1 MNILIVYANSGRGLE
16 KDSRILA
23 EALADMGH
31 QCEFECLPPTQESQ
45 NRLSHYR
52 YRLFKK
58 YLPDAFGNL
67 YYVCRTTISKA
78 KIGPTKSDL
87 VIHLENL
94 RLSHLGRGHRHWL
107 IPNQEWFIESRL
119 PYLRGIDR
127 ILCKTRHATEIF
139 SRYHTDA
146 SYLGFTGGP
155 ELTKPDL
162 SGKNYQ
168 LALHVAGNSQFK
180 GTKTVLDC
188 WLRHP
193 EWPKLVVVSQHL
205 EASDYESQN
214 IDVRRN
220 LTDQE
225 MEALWREAGFAIQPS
240 EVEGYGQVLA
250 EALAN
255 GCVTVST
262 DAPPMNELIENGRG
276 YLADPGQSRTF
287 RLGTRYIT
295 SPQSLEMTIDTA
307 LNATQDALECIS
319 ANACQWYALS
329 HDAFLEKLRVAV
341 SDCTNHSPDQP
352 VHESQENPTH

>member
-31 QCEFECLPPTQESQ
+31 HCEFECLPPTQERQ

-78 KIGPTKSDL
+78 KIGPPKSDL

-94 RLSHLGRGHRHWL
+94 RLSHLGRGRRHWL

-119 PYLRGIDR
+119 PYLRGINR

-139 SRYHTDA
+139 SRYHTDV

-205 EASDYESQN
+205 EASDYASQN
-214 IDVRRN
+214 IDIRSN

-225 MEALWREAGFAIQPS
+225 MEALWRNAGFAIQPS

-262 DAPPMNELIENGRG
+262 NAPPMNELIENSRG
-276 YLADPGQSRTF
+276 YLAQPVQTRTF
-287 RLGTRYIT
+287 RLGTRYMI
-295 SPQSLEMTIDTA
+295 SSQSLEMAVSTA
-307 LNATQDALECIS
+307 FNETQETLELISSKATEWHASNHE
-319 ANACQWYALS
+319 
-329 HDAFLEKLRVAV
+329 AFIQKLRVAV
-341 SDCTNHSPDQP
+341 REISERSPGQSIHD
-352 VHESQENPTH
+352 SQGNPAR